1 MESNLRVSHIQLKT
15 LIVTAIIGPGIV
27 SLPNNLAD
35 VLGKDGWI
43 PVLLTAILLIPV
55 FIIINRIFKINP
67 GKNYFQIGEDTLG
80 KPAFTVCKLLL
91 LSYLIVYCAFVAR
104 NLGELVKVFL
114 LHTTPIEVIIF
125 LFILTSI
132 YLASM
137 EIDIIVRAGYLLYPI
152 ILIFVAVFSVMSIP
166 TGEITDILP
175 LLRADFTN
183 IPRGMTVAF
192 ASFIGF
198 EVMIFALP
206 FVEDKKKALCSGM
219 SALGI
224 VTFIYLLLFLI
235 TLTQFDLNQLQE
247 QNHSLFVIAKTLDLP
262 GYFLQNLDG
271 IIMALW
277 ILVTFTTFIPS
288 YFGAGKILSN
298 IFGTKKH
305 THFLFVLLPVIYF
318 ISLIPK
324 NYIQLQ
330 RNMVV
335 VLNLLGF
342 LSIVIIPS
350 LIFIVGLRKRRI
362 KS

>member
-1 MESNLRVSHIQLKT
+1 MENNLKVSHIQLKA

-35 VLGKDGWI
+35 VSGKDGWI
-43 PVLLTAILLIPV
+43 PILFTAFLLTPI
-55 FIIINRIFKINP
+55 FMIINHIFKINP

-80 KPAFTVCKLLL
+80 KQAFTVCKLFLL
-91 LSYLIVYCAFVAR
+91 VYLVVYCAFVAR

-137 EIDIIVRAGYLLYPI
+137 EIDVIVRAGYLLYPI
-152 ILIFVAVFSVMSIP
+152 ILVFVTVFSVMSIP
-166 TGEITDILP
+166 TGEITNILP
-175 LLRADFTN
+175 PFRSSLAG
-183 IPRGMTVAF
+183 IPRGVTVAF
-192 ASFIGF
+192 TAFIGF

-206 FVEDKKKALCSGM
+206 FVEDKRKALRSGM
-219 SALGI
+219 SALRI
-224 VTFIYLLLFLI
+224 VTFIYILLFFI

-247 QNHSLFVIAKTLDLP
+247 QNHSLFVMAKTLDVP

-288 YFGAGKILSN
+288 YFGTGKILSN

-318 ISLIPK
+318 ISLIPE
-324 NYIQLQ
+324 NHIQLWG
-330 RNMVV
+330 NMTV

-342 LSIVIIPS
+342 FSIVVVPL
-350 LIFIVGLRKRRI
+350 LIFIEGSRQGRV